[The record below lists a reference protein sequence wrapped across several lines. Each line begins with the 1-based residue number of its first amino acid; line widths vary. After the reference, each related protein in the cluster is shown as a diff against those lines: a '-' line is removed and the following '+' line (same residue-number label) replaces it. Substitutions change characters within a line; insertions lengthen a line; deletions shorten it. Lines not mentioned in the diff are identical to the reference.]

1 MAKNV
6 TILLFFCV
14 LMGCFKNEAADPIP
28 TIAPLKYEASPATIQ
43 EEEATKPEEDPSA
56 TSQINESR
64 SNAITRAVE
73 KASPAIVSITV
84 TEVERG
90 YNRVMDPFFSRFF
103 QMPQEREVKSIGSGF
118 IISADGKI
126 VTNEHVAGKSAKKI
140 VVALSTGEEYEA
152 ELLGS
157 DELADLS
164 LLKIKNPNKRLPFVE
179 FSDSETAMV
188 GEWAIAMG
196 NPFGLFDDG
205 QASVTVGVVSATK
218 RDFRPDP
225 QDPRV
230 YIDMIQTDAS
240 INRGNS
246 GGPLVNSNGE
256 VIGVNTFIFTGGTSG
271 GFVGLGFAI
280 PANRVKKIIQQL
292 EESGEVALDFDPGME
307 FTRMTSQIVYQYN
320 VPSVHGL
327 FVTSVNKNGPAYE
340 SGVMPGD
347 IITKIGGER
356 VSSEMHAWALMRE
369 FEEGEKMPIILVRG
383 NGQYEATLTL
393 RKRVKGQ

>member
-1 MAKNV
+1 MKQIV
-6 TILLFFCV
+6 LFLISIITIS
-14 LMGCFKNEAADPIP
+14 GCFKSEKIEPIP
-28 TIAPLKYEASPATIQ
+28 VITPLEF
-43 EEEATKPEEDPSA
+43 EATVAKQPEITSEVDEDDSA
-56 TSQINESR
+56 DQIHQSR

-73 KASPAIVSITV
+73 KAGPAIVSITV
-84 TEVERG
+84 TDVERG
-90 YNRVMDPFFSRFF
+90 YNRVMDPFFFRFF
-103 QMPQEREVKSIGSGF
+103 EMPTEREVNSIGSGF
-118 IISADGKI
+118 IISEDGLV
-126 VTNEHVAGKSAKKI
+126 VTNEHVASKSAKKI
-140 VVALSTGEEYEA
+140 MVAMSNGEHYEA

-157 DELADLS
+157 DELADLA
-164 LLKIKNPNKRLPFVE
+164 LLKIKNVDKKLPYVN

-205 QASVTVGVVSATK
+205 RPSVTVGVVSATN

-225 QDPRV
+225 NDPRV
-230 YIDMIQTDAS
+230 YIDMIQTDAA

-256 VIGVNTFIFTGGTSG
+256 VIGVNTFIFTGGTSN

-280 PANRVKKIIQQL
+280 PANRVKKIIEQL
-292 EESGEVALDFDPGME
+292 QESGEVVLSFDPGME
-307 FTRMTSQIVYQYN
+307 FTRMTTQIVYNYG
-320 VPSVHGL
+320 VPSIHGL

-340 SGVMPGD
+340 SGIMPGD

-369 FEEGEKMPIILVRG
+369 FDEGEKMPIILVRG
-383 NGQYEATLTL
+383 QNQYEAVLTL
-393 RKRVKGQ
+393 RKKIKE